1 MEKELLNNVIKSI
14 GKFNLHKKSEV
25 YLHEPNIDKNDW
37 INVKECL
44 KRNFVS
50 TVGNYVNEFEEELI
64 KFTKSKYA
72 VAIVN
77 GTSALHV
84 SLKVLGVEYNDEVLM
99 PSLNFIA
106 SANATSYC
114 GAIPHFVEVDKD
126 TFGVDPKKLQRLF
139 AKISFLKKVK
149 LITKKLREESRV
161 LFYFIY
167 LVIHQK

>member
-14 GKFNLHKKSEV
+14 GGFNSHKKSEV

-37 INVKECL
+37 ISVKECL

-50 TVGNYVNEFEEELI
+50 TVGNYVNEFEDKLR
-64 KFTKSKYA
+64 KFTKSKYV

-84 SLKVLGVEYNDEVLM
+84 SLKVLGVGYNDEVLM

-106 SANATSYC
+106 SANAASYC
-114 GAIPHFVEVDKD
+114 GAIPHFVEVDKE
-126 TFGVDPKKLQRLF
+126 TMGVDPKKLENY
-139 AKISFLKKVK
+139 LKKSV
-149 LITKKLREESRV
+149 IFKKGSAYNKKTNRRISC
-161 LFYFIY
+161 FI
-167 LVIHQK
+167 LTNV